1 MKALEEIKEVQRPA
15 VPEYLPARMLNE
27 FVYCP
32 RLFFYEWVDGV
43 FKDNVFTLEGRAQH
57 KRVDKKETPL
67 PSPEELAAESM
78 RSRSVTLSSDRYG
91 VIARMDLV
99 EVDNGR
105 VTPVDYKHG
114 SPVKSKDG
122 LELWP
127 ADRIQLAVQGL
138 ILRDNGYLCDEG
150 LVYYFQTKQRI
161 RVPINDQLLTETL
174 GTILDARAVAAAGII
189 PPPWMLRQNARG
201 APWWAFVCPM
211 KRPGLQRVQL
221 GRNKVSLLFLIGRVA
236 QGRGRVWCA
245 GWYRRVTI
253 CGRFISIR
261 TV

>member
-67 PSPEELAAESM
+67 PSPEELAAESI

-105 VTPVDYKHG
+105 VTP
-114 SPVKSKDG
+114 G
-122 LELWP
+122 LQARQPGEEQGWVGAMA
-127 ADRIQLAVQGL
+127 ADRIQLAV
-138 ILRDNGYLCDEG
+138 RD
-150 LVYYFQTKQRI
+150 
-161 RVPINDQLLTETL
+161 
-174 GTILDARAVAAAGII
+174 
-189 PPPWMLRQNARG
+189 
-201 APWWAFVCPM
+201 
-211 KRPGLQRVQL
+211 
-221 GRNKVSLLFLIGRVA
+221 
-236 QGRGRVWCA
+236 
-245 GWYRRVTI
+245 
-253 CGRFISIR
+253 
-261 TV
+261 

>member
-67 PSPEELAAESM
+67 PSPEELAAESIRRG
-78 RSRSVTLSSDRYG
+78 RSLSDRYG

-105 VTPVDYKHG
+105 VTLWITSRQPG
-114 SPVKSKDG
+114 EEQDG

-127 ADRIQLAVQGL
+127 ADRIQPQF
-138 ILRDNGYLCDEG
+138 RD
-150 LVYYFQTKQRI
+150 
-161 RVPINDQLLTETL
+161 
-174 GTILDARAVAAAGII
+174 
-189 PPPWMLRQNARG
+189 
-201 APWWAFVCPM
+201 
-211 KRPGLQRVQL
+211 
-221 GRNKVSLLFLIGRVA
+221 
-236 QGRGRVWCA
+236 
-245 GWYRRVTI
+245 
-253 CGRFISIR
+253 
-261 TV
+261 